1 VPTGGDPI
9 VLDFGTSA
17 TAEGKVRVKRIAGQ
31 QCPPG
36 WLIDADGKPTT
47 DPNKLYGDPPGSIL
61 PMGGDQAYKGF
72 GLALV
77 IDMLAGGLSG
87 GWCARPNAEPG
98 LGNDAIFIL
107 LDPALFGGADHFLR
121 EVTGVADHVRGCPTA
136 EGVREIL
143 LAGDPERRTLAE
155 RSGNGIPIDDGNWK
169 QLVDVATTLGV
180 QVPTTS

>member
-1 VPTGGDPI
+1 
-9 VLDFGTSA
+9 
-17 TAEGKVRVKRIAGQ
+17 VKRIAGQ

-36 WLIDADGKPTT
+36 WLIDADGKPTA
-47 DPNKLYGDPPGSIL
+47 DPSKLYGDPPGSIL

-107 LDPALFGGADHFLR
+107 LDPSLFGGAEHFLR
-121 EVTGVADHVRGCPTA
+121 EVTTVA
-136 EGVREIL
+136 VREIL
-143 LAGDPERRTLAE
+143 LPGDPERRTLAE
-155 RSGNGIPIDDGNWK
+155 RSSNGIPIDDGNWK
-169 QLVDVATTLGV
+169 QLVDLAGKLNVH
-180 QVPTTS
+180 VPM